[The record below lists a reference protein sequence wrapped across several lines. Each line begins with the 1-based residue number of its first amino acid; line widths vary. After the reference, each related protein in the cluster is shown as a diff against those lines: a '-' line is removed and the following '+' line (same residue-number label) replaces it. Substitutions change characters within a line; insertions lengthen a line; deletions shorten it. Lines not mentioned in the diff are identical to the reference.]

1 MALRFLCTLVRVAS
15 DARSGGD
22 AFGLSSVQ
30 QNGLKRDEGH
40 IYISSRERNAVRA
53 CRTIRLSHS
62 PLLHCV
68 VHHRPGLVQV
78 GEASIAIAVYSP
90 HRMEAFIACE

>member
-1 MALRFLCTLVRVAS
+1 MRVAS

-22 AFGLSSVQ
+22 VFELSTVQ

-40 IYISSRERNAVRA
+40 IYISSRERDAVRA
-53 CRTIRLSHS
+53 CRTIRPSHS
-62 PLLHCV
+62 SLLHYI
-68 VHHRPGLVQV
+68 VHHQPGLVQV

-90 HRMEAFIACE
+90 HRKEAFVAYE